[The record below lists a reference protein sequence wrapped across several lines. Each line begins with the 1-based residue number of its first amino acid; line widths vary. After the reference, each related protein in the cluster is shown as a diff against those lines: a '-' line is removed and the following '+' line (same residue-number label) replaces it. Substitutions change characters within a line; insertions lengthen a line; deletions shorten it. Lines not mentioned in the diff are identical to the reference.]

1 MMFRFK
7 TKKETN
13 KGFSLIELMVVMAIM
28 AVLLTLTG
36 GVVQKNIAQQERIV
50 EIEKVSQLFKKLS
63 YQSYYG
69 KGPINLRLQE
79 NKIFIF
85 TQDEPNNDSD
95 VDSSKSQD
103 LFFNQLTFVA
113 QDYTISSKGIIS
125 PNSFG
130 VFFANDIRQ
139 FPLKAMFD
147 EIEK

>member
-1 MMFRFK
+1 
-7 TKKETN
+7 
-13 KGFSLIELMVVMAIM
+13 MVVMAIM

-69 KGPINLRLQE
+69 KGPISLRLQE

-85 TQDEPNNDSD
+85 NQGESIEVSEINLSND
-95 VDSSKSQD
+95 QNL
-103 LFFNQLTFVA
+103 LFKQLTFVA
-113 QDYTISSKGIIS
+113 QDYIISSKGIIS

-139 FPLKAMFD
+139 FPLKAVFD